1 MKLFT
6 FSKRWKMRGD
16 ALVNEVCYYAK
27 RDIAAGEELLCF
39 DGRWVGLPV
48 PTELAP
54 TTSTLKLPCDAEN
67 PRISYGKTWWSSR
80 GIHDATAAPQTQ
92 LLLPLSSVAGEWFWM
107 VDHEFHDDDNSDYHN
122 DIVTTIH
129 FVMIANARHIEN
141 EHEHDKM
148 IYIHTVKHVYNSTHD
163 DHNFIFT
170 AAGFSPPKRRDR
182 IQLLEFEEPPVWK
195 TCHDVMSLCWMPG
208 RCFAS
213 SMAKTVCRAKG
224 GVLVISGASNF

>member
-1 MKLFT
+1 MSQSANPHSKTLDVVLEHSFWLLKRPYYPVVGFFWEASMKLFT

-48 PTELAP
+48 ATELAP

-92 LLLPLSSVAGEWFWM
+92 LLLPSSSVAGEWFWM
-107 VDHEFHDDDNSDYHN
+107 VFWNAGDHEFHDDD
-122 DIVTTIH
+122 T
-129 FVMIANARHIEN
+129 MITVIIT
-141 EHEHDKM
+141 M
-148 IYIHTVKHVYNSTHD
+148 MWWQQYILRWSQMLA
-163 DHNFIFT
+163 I
-170 AAGFSPPKRRDR
+170 
-182 IQLLEFEEPPVWK
+182 
-195 TCHDVMSLCWMPG
+195 
-208 RCFAS
+208 
-213 SMAKTVCRAKG
+213 
-224 GVLVISGASNF
+224 